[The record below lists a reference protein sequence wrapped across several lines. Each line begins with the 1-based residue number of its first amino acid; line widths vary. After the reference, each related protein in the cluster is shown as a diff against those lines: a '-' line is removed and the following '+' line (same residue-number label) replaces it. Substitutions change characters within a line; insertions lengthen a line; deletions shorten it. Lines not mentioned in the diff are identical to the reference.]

1 MSAGC
6 GWTSYVS
13 GFRDPGNDRGEAP
26 SARLR
31 ADGVARPT
39 ANSSREL
46 FQNLNLKT
54 STPNMKP
61 LEPKPHNPC
70 RSGQMH
76 IRNPEEECVV

>member
-26 SARLR
+26 SARFR

-39 ANSSREL
+39 DRGKFVAGTVSKLELENFDSQYEASS
-46 FQNLNLKT
+46 
-54 STPNMKP
+54 
-61 LEPKPHNPC
+61 
-70 RSGQMH
+70 
-76 IRNPEEECVV
+76 